1 MYLDEVFIKHQ
12 NINLYYAK
20 KGLSFCFPIN
30 RQKVIRNKKRP
41 QNATE
46 RTCKLNCKLEVI
58 FKSPCKAVNH
68 FHFKDVLRL

>member
-1 MYLDEVFIKHQ
+1 MPKKDLVFVFPLIGKKSLEIK
-12 NINLYYAK
+12 
-20 KGLSFCFPIN
+20 
-30 RQKVIRNKKRP
+30 
-41 QNATE
+41 NATE